1 MVRVKARSE
10 QESAEAIPIDQV
22 EVTPNQRAPALMLP
36 PGSFALEVEDASG
49 RTLQTRDIR

>member
-1 MVRVKARSE
+1 MARVKARSE

-36 PGSFALEVEDASG
+36 PGSFALEVEDTSG